1 MINPLA
7 VESSQN
13 MTAVLLLIYIMDY
26 LLVTS
31 HHPVIHQS
39 PGCSNQKLLFATIF
53 VCNYYH
59 DLYKAWSLEV
69 KVPNCTTRSQG
80 FVGLLLQVSRLLLS
94 QTIHNSS
101 FLLRIR
107 KYPLVRNSCWSE
119 IQHCLVWKRRPARV
133 ERVVV
138 WIFEQVFKRWHVKI
152 SKTHQTPS
160 EIGGIVICPE
170 HTAKP
175 RVKQRF

>member
-80 FVGLLLQVSRLLLS
+80 FVGLLLQVRQSLACCFLRPYTTHRFCYELGNIRWSGIRVDLK
-94 QTIHNSS
+94 SS
-101 FLLRIR
+101 TASCGSAVLR
-107 KYPLVRNSCWSE
+107 
-119 IQHCLVWKRRPARV
+119 
-133 ERVVV
+133 
-138 WIFEQVFKRWHVKI
+138 
-152 SKTHQTPS
+152 
-160 EIGGIVICPE
+160 G
-170 HTAKP
+170 
-175 RVKQRF
+175 